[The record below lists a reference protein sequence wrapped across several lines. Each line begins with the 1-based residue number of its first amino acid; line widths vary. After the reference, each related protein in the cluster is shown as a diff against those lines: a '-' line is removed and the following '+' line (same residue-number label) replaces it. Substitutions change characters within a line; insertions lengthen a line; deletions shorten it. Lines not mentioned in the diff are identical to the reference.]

1 MKRHGSGEATGKVP
15 VRVEL
20 RKTAIG
26 SDAQFARASYSRFG
40 RAA

>member
-1 MKRHGSGEATGKVP
+1 MKQRGSGEATRKVP
-15 VRVEL
+15 VGVEL

-26 SDAQFARASYSRFG
+26 SDAQFARASYNRFG